1 MIVFLLLDY
10 SDKAKSWS
18 LIESRKQVES
28 LKYSHLQEY
37 KNDEFKEEEDKDM
50 FGIMS
55 WFLDESSKEW

>member
-55 WFLDESSKEW
+55 